1 MEKRLKNL
9 IDMKVF
15 ELLVL
20 EGKKGIFTDELYSLG
35 EKIWSEAQ
43 KDLIE
48 KIQEFEKQEKILI
61 ITEDDRELLHGFDYT
76 QESHLKAR
84 EKLKGF
90 LKESK

>member
-1 MEKRLKNL
+1 MEKKLKNL

-15 ELLVL
+15 EILVL

-35 EKIWSEAQ
+35 EKIWNEAQ
-43 KDLIE
+43 KDIIE

-61 ITEDDRELLHGFDYT
+61 ITEEDRELLHGFDYT
-76 QESHLKAR
+76 QQSHINAR

-90 LKESK
+90 LNKSK